1 MTEHPVCS
9 KECQRKHV
17 KTVAQIEGQSVLS
30 ADQNEE
36 ADLALNDAILIFKSI
51 VKLSV
56 EGDRKPES
64 DK

>member
-1 MTEHPVCS
+1 MGT
-9 KECQRKHV
+9 
-17 KTVAQIEGQSVLS
+17 
-30 ADQNEE
+30 DQNEE